1 MDLSKYSN
9 AFGPPNQGIHTHLFL
24 NLAVIDI
31 VITAAAAG
39 AISYFYNIP
48 FIYTNISMFGLGI
61 VSHRLFHVRTTV
73 DKLLF
78 PQNKN

>member
-1 MDLSKYSN
+1 MDLSKYLN
-9 AFGPPNQGIHTHLFL
+9 AFGSPNQGIHTHLFL

>member
-9 AFGPPNQGIHTHLFL
+9 AVGLPNQGNHTHLFL

>member
-9 AFGPPNQGIHTHLFL
+9 AFGPPNKGIHSYRVLDI
-24 NLAVIDI
+24 AVIDI

-78 PQNKN
+78 P